1 MSKSIKHI
9 QLYRNGAVLA
19 TKELAV
25 ARLNQFASGTTF
37 ANMDGVAIL
46 ARYYGKENDSTT
58 VRTLFGIMFEDES
71 GKKSITI
78 VDADEAKKYVDEK
91 VLELDFS
98 DTEVSNQYVSAVHE
112 SDGIIS
118 VKRKDLPVSS
128 VDDNAVADNFVT
140 SIKLEGNAVKAE
152 RTLIQSSQ
160 IHRTQ
165 TSSPSITATTVEDA
179 LIELKNAIT
188 SSVVSGMVTVEER
201 EGSGNVLKTYVV
213 KQYGNE
219 VGTIDIP
226 KDLVVTS
233 GSVVKGTWNES
244 VFTEAQDGNGTA
256 LKLVIA
262 NQNTPVYINT
272 LDLVKDHTSGDGIS
286 ISDTNKIS
294 IKLAPVNSEEG
305 PNPLTLTSEGLGF
318 DLSGTVLDCGTYE

>member
-25 ARLNQFASGTTF
+25 ARLNQFASVPTF

-46 ARYYGKENDSTT
+46 ARYYGTENDSTT
-58 VRTLFGIMFEDES
+58 VQTLFGIMFEDES
-71 GKKSITI
+71 GNKSITI

-91 VLELDFS
+91 VLGLDFS
-98 DTEVSNQYVSAVHE
+98 DAEVANQYVSAVHE

-118 VKRKDLPVSS
+118 VDRKDLPVSS

-140 SIKLEGNAVKAE
+140 SIKLDGNAVKAE

-160 IHRTQ
+160 VHRTQ
-165 TSSPSITATTVEDA
+165 TSSPSIKATTVEGA

-188 SSVVSGMVTVEER
+188 GSVVSGKVTVEEIG
-201 EGSGNVLKTYVV
+201 GSGNVLKTYVV
-213 KQYGNE
+213 KQDNKE

-233 GSVVKGTWNES
+233 GSVVKGTWNEN

-262 NQNTPVYINT
+262 NQDTPVYINT
-272 LDLVKDHTSGDGIS
+272 LDLVKDHTSGNGIS
-286 ISDTNKIS
+286 ISDTNEIS
-294 IKLAPVNSEEG
+294 IKLAPVSSEEG
-305 PNPLTLTSEGLGF
+305 PNPLTLTEEGLGF
-318 DLSGTVLDCGTYE
+318 DLSRTVLDCGTYE

>member
-46 ARYYGKENDSTT
+46 ARYYGTENDSTT

-91 VLELDFS
+91 VLGLDFS

-118 VKRKDLPVSS
+118 VDRKDLPVSS
-128 VDDNAVADNFVT
+128 VDDNAVADKFVT

-160 IHRTQ
+160 VHRTTASS
-165 TSSPSITATTVEDA
+165 TSIKATTVEGA

-188 SSVVSGMVTVEER
+188 GSVISGKVTVEEGA
-201 EGSGNVLKTYVV
+201 GSGNVLKTYVV
-213 KQYGNE
+213 KQDNKE

-233 GSVVKGTWNES
+233 GSVVKGTWNEN

-262 NQNTPVYINT
+262 NQDTPVYINT
-272 LDLVKDHTSGDGIS
+272 LDLVKDHTSGNGIS
-286 ISDTNKIS
+286 ISDTNEIS
-294 IKLAPVNSEEG
+294 IKLAPVSSEEG
-305 PNPLTLTSEGLGF
+305 PNPLTLTEEGLGF
-318 DLSGTVLDCGTYE
+318 DLSRTVLDCGTY

>member
-46 ARYYGKENDSTT
+46 ARYYGTENDSTT

-71 GKKSITI
+71 GNKSITI

-91 VLELDFS
+91 VLGLDFS

-118 VKRKDLPVSS
+118 VDRKDLPVSS
-128 VDDNAVADNFVT
+128 VVDNAVADNFVT

-160 IHRTQ
+160 IHRTP
-165 TSSPSITATTVEDA
+165 TSIAAETVEGA

-188 SSVVSGMVTVEER
+188 GSVLSGKVTVEER
-201 EGSGNVLKTYVV
+201 AGSGNVLKTYVV
-213 KQYGNE
+213 KQDSNE
-219 VGTIDIP
+219 VGTINIP

-233 GSVVKGTWNES
+233 GSVVKGTWNEN

-272 LDLVKDHTSGDGIS
+272 LDLVKDHTSGKGIS
-286 ISDTNKIS
+286 ISDTNEIS
-294 IKLAPVNSEEG
+294 IKLAPVNSEEV
-305 PNPLTLTSEGLGF
+305 PNPLTLTAEGLGF

>member
-1 MSKSIKHI
+1 MSKSIKYI

-46 ARYYGKENDSTT
+46 ARYYGTENDSTT

-71 GKKSITI
+71 GNKSITI

-98 DTEVSNQYVSAVHE
+98 DAEVANQYVSAVHE

-128 VDDNAVADNFVT
+128 VDDNAVADKFVT
-140 SIKLEGNAVKAE
+140 SIKLDGNAVKAE

-165 TSSPSITATTVEDA
+165 TSSPSIKATTVEGA

-188 SSVVSGMVTVEER
+188 GSVVSGKVTVEER
-201 EGSGNVLKTYVV
+201 AGSGNVLKTYVV
-213 KQYGNE
+213 KQDGNE

-272 LDLVKDHTSGDGIS
+272 LDLVKDHTSGNGIS
-286 ISDTNKIS
+286 ISDTNEIS

-305 PNPLTLTSEGLGF
+305 PNPLTLTAEGLGF

>member
-46 ARYYGKENDSTT
+46 ARYYGTENDSTT

-91 VLELDFS
+91 VLGLDFS

-112 SDGIIS
+112 SYGIIS
-118 VKRKDLPVSS
+118 VDRRDLPVSS
-128 VDDNAVADNFVT
+128 VNDNAVADKFVT
-140 SIKLEGNAVKAE
+140 SIKLDGNAVKAE

-160 IHRTQ
+160 VHRTP
-165 TSSPSITATTVEDA
+165 TSITADTVEGA

-188 SSVVSGMVTVEER
+188 GSVVSGMVTVEER
-201 EGSGNVLKTYVV
+201 GGSGNVLKTYVV

-219 VGTIDIP
+219 VGTINIP

-233 GSVVKGTWNES
+233 GSVVKGIWNEN

-272 LDLVKDHTSGDGIS
+272 LDLVKDHTSGKGIS
-286 ISDTNKIS
+286 ISDTNEIS

-305 PNPLTLTSEGLGF
+305 PNPLTLTAEGLGF

>member
-1 MSKSIKHI
+1 MSKLIKHI

-25 ARLNQFASGTTF
+25 ARLNQFASVSTF

-46 ARYYGKENDSTT
+46 ARYYGTGNDSTT
-58 VRTLFGIMFEDES
+58 VQTLFGIMFEDES

-91 VLELDFS
+91 VLGLDFT
-98 DTEVSNQYVSAVHE
+98 DTEVANQYVSAVNE

-118 VKRKDLPVSS
+118 VERKDLPVSS
-128 VDDNAVADNFVT
+128 VDDNAVEDNFVT
-140 SIKLEGNAVKAE
+140 SIKLDGNAVKAE
-152 RTLIQSSQ
+152 RTSIQSVQ
-160 IHRTQ
+160 IHRTP

-179 LIELKNAIT
+179 LVELKNAIT
-188 SSVVSGMVTVEER
+188 GSVVSGKVTVEAR

-213 KQYGNE
+213 KQDGNE

-233 GSVVKGTWNES
+233 GSVVKGTWNEN

-262 NQNTPVYINT
+262 NQDTPVYINT
-272 LDLVKDHTSGDGIS
+272 LDLVKDHTSGNGIS
-286 ISDTNKIS
+286 ISDTNEIS
-294 IKLAPVNSEEG
+294 IKLAPVSSEEG
-305 PNPLTLTSEGLGF
+305 QNPLTLTAEGLGF
-318 DLSGTVLDCGTYE
+318 DLSRTVLDCGTYE

>member
-9 QLYRNGAVLA
+9 QLYRNGAVLP
-19 TKELAV
+19 TKESAV
-25 ARLNQFASGTTF
+25 ARLNQFASVPTF

-46 ARYYGKENDSTT
+46 ARYYGTENDSTT

-71 GKKSITI
+71 GNKSITI

-91 VLELDFS
+91 VLGLDFS

-118 VKRKDLPVSS
+118 VDRKDLPVSS
-128 VDDNAVADNFVT
+128 VDDNAVADKFVT
-140 SIKLEGNAVKAE
+140 SIKLEGNVVKAE

-160 IHRTQ
+160 IHIT
-165 TSSPSITATTVEDA
+165 SPSITATTVEGA

-188 SSVVSGMVTVEER
+188 GSVVSGKVTVEEG
-201 EGSGNVLKTYVV
+201 EGSGNVLKRYVV
-213 KQYGNE
+213 KQDNTE

-233 GSVVKGTWNES
+233 GSVVKGTWNKN

-272 LDLVKDHTSGDGIS
+272 LDLVKDHTSGKGIS
-286 ISDTNKIS
+286 ISDTNEIS

-305 PNPLTLTSEGLGF
+305 PNPLTLTAEGLGL
-318 DLSGTVLDCGTYE
+318 DLSKTVLDCGTY

>member
-19 TKELAV
+19 TKESAV

-46 ARYYGKENDSTT
+46 ARYYGTENDSTT
-58 VRTLFGIMFEDES
+58 VQTLFGIMFEDES
-71 GKKSITI
+71 GNKSITI

-91 VLELDFS
+91 VLGLDFS

-118 VKRKDLPVSS
+118 VDRKDLPVSS
-128 VDDNAVADNFVT
+128 VDDNAVADKFVT

-160 IHRTQ
+160 IHRTP
-165 TSSPSITATTVEDA
+165 TSIAAETVEGA
-179 LIELKNAIT
+179 LVELKNAIT
-188 SSVVSGMVTVEER
+188 GSVVSGKVTVEER
-201 EGSGNVLKTYVV
+201 PGSGNVLKKYVV
-213 KQYGNE
+213 KQDSNE

-262 NQNTPVYINT
+262 NQDTPVYINT
-272 LDLVKDHTSGDGIS
+272 LDLVKDHTSGNGIS
-286 ISDTNKIS
+286 ISDINEIS

-305 PNPLTLTSEGLGF
+305 PNPLTLTEEGLGF

>member
-46 ARYYGKENDSTT
+46 ARYYGTENDSTT
-58 VRTLFGIMFEDES
+58 VQTLFGIMFEDES

-91 VLELDFS
+91 VLGLDFS
-98 DTEVSNQYVSAVHE
+98 DAEVANQYVSAVHE
-112 SDGIIS
+112 SEGIIS

-160 IHRTQ
+160 VHRTPA
-165 TSSPSITATTVEDA
+165 SSPITATTVEGA

-188 SSVVSGMVTVEER
+188 GSVVSGKVTVEAKN
-201 EGSGNVLKTYVV
+201 GSGNVLKTYTV
-213 KQYGNE
+213 KQDSKE

-233 GSVVKGTWNES
+233 GSVVKGTWNEN

-272 LDLVKDHTSGDGIS
+272 LDLVKDHTSGNGIS
-286 ISDTNKIS
+286 ISDINEIS

>member
-46 ARYYGKENDSTT
+46 ARYYGTENDSTT

-91 VLELDFS
+91 FLGLDFS

-160 IHRTQ
+160 IHRTP
-165 TSSPSITATTVEDA
+165 TSIKADTVEGA

-188 SSVVSGMVTVEER
+188 GSVVSGKVTVEER
-201 EGSGNVLKTYVV
+201 AGSGNVLKTYVV
-213 KQYGNE
+213 KQDSNE
-219 VGTIDIP
+219 VGTINIP

-272 LDLVKDHTSGDGIS
+272 LDLVKDHTSGNGIS
-286 ISDTNKIS
+286 ISDINEIS

>member
-25 ARLNQFASGTTF
+25 ARLNQFASVPTF

-46 ARYYGKENDSTT
+46 ARYYGTENDSTT
-58 VRTLFGIMFEDES
+58 VQTLFGIMFEDES
-71 GKKSITI
+71 GNKSITI
-78 VDADEAKKYVDEK
+78 VDADEAKRYVDEK
-91 VLELDFS
+91 VIGLDFS
-98 DTEVSNQYVSAVHE
+98 DAEVANQYVSAVHE

-118 VKRKDLPVSS
+118 VERKDLPVSS
-128 VDDNAVADNFVT
+128 VDDNAVADKFVT

-160 IHRTQ
+160 VHRTP

-188 SSVVSGMVTVEER
+188 GSVVSGKVTVEER

-213 KQYGNE
+213 KQYSKE
-219 VGTIDIP
+219 IGTIDIN
-226 KDLVVTS
+226 S
-233 GSVVKGTWNES
+233 GSVVKGTWNDN

-262 NQNTPVYINT
+262 NQDTPVYINT
-272 LDLVKDHTSGDGIS
+272 LDLVKDHTSGNGIS
-286 ISDTNKIS
+286 ISDTNEIS
-294 IKLAPVNSEEG
+294 IKLAPVSSEEG
-305 PNPLTLTSEGLGF
+305 PNPLTLTAEGLGF
-318 DLSGTVLDCGTYE
+318 DLSGTVLDCGTY